1 MSTPDTT
8 QVISPF
14 TVTGVV
20 EIVKGL
26 HEVQDKVYNVPTVLL
41 AEQVGFIP
49 LDLTMRALSRTSM
62 LTLWKGLCVGGWG
75 GGGKGDQLWFLESGS
90 WAQA

>member
-1 MSTPDTT
+1 MEVCHPRHTT

-26 HEVQDKVYNVPTVLL
+26 HEVQDKVYDVPTVLL
-41 AEQVGFIP
+41 AEQVGLTP
-49 LDLTMRALSRTSM
+49 LHPT
-62 LTLWKGLCVGGWG
+62 V
-75 GGGKGDQLWFLESGS
+75 
-90 WAQA
+90 